1 MNDCGLVNLGNY
13 CYLNSVIQVL
23 YHTPEL
29 NEYLKNVRRIN
40 NIPESFLTLEL
51 IKLNKTMN
59 QNTRIS
65 PREFIV
71 KMIDISRKKGR
82 EEFCFGDQN
91 DATEFFYFII
101 ENIHDSFNNID
112 KIDLLKTPYSIINNY
127 LTNIEKKDSSI
138 INKLF
143 MSCILYNYVNIK
155 TRKREFY
162 KIEHGNT
169 IELTIPNKNII
180 TLDMCFSETF
190 KEDKMVDDNAW
201 YDENTNT
208 KKGVI
213 KKSFICYFPQIL
225 VIQLKRWRTD
235 LYKNSS
241 LVISPFIFDLQPYT
255 VYEKHNNC
263 KYELFG
269 IINHHGSV
277 KGGHYFI
284 YIKKNGW
291 FIIDDESINPIPENK
306 IINERN
312 YCLFYRKLK

>member
-23 YHTPEL
+23 YHTPEF

-138 INKLF
+138 INKL
-143 MSCILYNYVNIK
+143 
-155 TRKREFY
+155 
-162 KIEHGNT
+162 
-169 IELTIPNKNII
+169 
-180 TLDMCFSETF
+180 
-190 KEDKMVDDNAW
+190 
-201 YDENTNT
+201 
-208 KKGVI
+208 
-213 KKSFICYFPQIL
+213 
-225 VIQLKRWRTD
+225 
-235 LYKNSS
+235 
-241 LVISPFIFDLQPYT
+241 
-255 VYEKHNNC
+255 
-263 KYELFG
+263 
-269 IINHHGSV
+269 
-277 KGGHYFI
+277 
-284 YIKKNGW
+284 
-291 FIIDDESINPIPENK
+291 
-306 IINERN
+306 
-312 YCLFYRKLK
+312 

>member
-1 MNDCGLVNLGNY
+1 MNGCGLVNHGNY
-13 CYLNSVIQVL
+13 CYLNSILQML
-23 YHTPEL
+23 YHTDEL
-29 NEYLKNVRRIN
+29 NEYLKNARKIN
-40 NIPESFLTLEL
+40 NIPESFLSLEL
-51 IKLNKTMN
+51 IKLNKN
-59 QNTRIS
+59 INENSRVS
-65 PREFIV
+65 PREFII
-71 KMIDISRKKGR
+71 KMIEIARKKGR

-91 DATEFFYFII
+91 DANEFFYFII
-101 ENIHDSFNNID
+101 ENIHNSFNNIE
-112 KIDLLKTPYSIINNY
+112 KIELSKTTFSIINKY
-127 LTNIEKKDSSI
+127 LINIEKKESSI

-155 TRKREFY
+155 TQKREFY

-169 IELTIPNKNII
+169 IELTIPNTKNI
-180 TLDMCFSETF
+180 TLDMCFLETF
-190 KEDKMVDDNAW
+190 KEDTMIDENAW
-201 YDENTNT
+201 YDENTKT

-213 KKSFICYFPQIL
+213 KKSFICYFPEIL
-225 VIQLKRWRTD
+225 VIQLKRWNTH

-255 VYEKHNNC
+255 IYEKNNNC

-277 KGGHYFI
+277 KGGHYYI
-284 YIKKNGW
+284 YIKKNDW
-291 FIIDDESINPIPENK
+291 FIIDDETIQKIPDNK

>member
-1 MNDCGLVNLGNY
+1 MNGCGLVNMGNY
-13 CYLNSVIQVL
+13 CYLNSILQML
-23 YHTPEL
+23 YHTDEL
-29 NEYLKNVRRIN
+29 NEYLKNARKIN
-40 NIPESFLTLEL
+40 NIPESFLSLEL
-51 IKLNKTMN
+51 IKLNKN
-59 QNTRIS
+59 INENSRVS
-65 PREFIV
+65 PREFIT
-71 KMIDISRKKGR
+71 KMIEIARKKGR

-91 DATEFFYFII
+91 DANEFFYFII
-101 ENIHDSFNNID
+101 ENIHNSFN
-112 KIDLLKTPYSIINNY
+112 KIEKIELPKTSYSIINTY
-127 LTNIEKKDSSI
+127 LVNIEKKESSI

-155 TRKREFY
+155 TQKREFY

-169 IELTIPNKNII
+169 IELTIPNTKNI
-180 TLDMCFSETF
+180 TLDMCFLETF
-190 KEDKMVDDNAW
+190 KEDTMIDDNAW
-201 YDENTNT
+201 YDENTKT

-213 KKSFICYFPQIL
+213 KKSFICYFPEIL
-225 VIQLKRWRTD
+225 VIQLKRWNTN

-255 VYEKHNNC
+255 IYEKHSNC

-277 KGGHYFI
+277 KGGHYYI

-291 FIIDDESINPIPENK
+291 FVIDDETIQKIPENK